1 MGMLKKITP
10 FEAKDLIISWIA
22 LAIAF
27 TVGAMGLINL
37 FATGFKGFSIT
48 NLILYFVLSLVV
60 VGLSFILHELAHKF
74 TAIKYGFWSEFRKN
88 NSMLVISV
96 ALAAILGVVFAA
108 PGATLINTGGREI
121 TKKQNGVIS
130 VMGPLVNLGLFIVF
144 TIVLVIGLLLG
155 GYNYGPLTVPSF
167 LVVLGEFGCLVN
179 GALIFFNMLPVG
191 PLDGRKVLR
200 WNPVIF
206 AIMMIIG
213 AGLVVLGYY
222 YNIAGLSMADIA
234 LKAMAAMGIPL

>member
-10 FEAKDLIISWIA
+10 FEAKDLVISWLA

-37 FATGFKGFSIT
+37 FMTGFKGF
-48 NLILYFVLSLVV
+48 NILFVLIYFLVALIA

-74 TAIKYGFWSEFRKN
+74 TAIRYGFWSEFRKN

-96 ALAAILGVVFAA
+96 ALAAILGIVFAA
-108 PGATLINTGGREI
+108 PGATLINTGGREL

-130 VMGPLVNLGLFIVF
+130 VMGPLVNLGLFIIF
-144 TIVLVIGLLLG
+144 AIVLLIGVALG
-155 GYNYGPLTVPSF
+155 GGNEILQGYLQSPASY
-167 LVVLGEFGCLVN
+167 VVFVGQMGCTIN
-179 GALIFFNMLPVG
+179 AAIMFFNMIPVG
-191 PLDGRKVLR
+191 PLDGKKVLR

-206 AIMMIIG
+206 AIMIVVG
-213 AGLVVLGYY
+213 AGLVFLAYY
-222 YNIAGLSMADIA
+222 YGVTNI
-234 LKAMAAMGIPL
+234 AMAAMGMITLA

>member
-10 FEAKDLIISWIA
+10 FEAKDLIISWLA
-22 LAIAF
+22 LAVAF

-37 FATGFKGFSIT
+37 FMTGFKGFNIVSV
-48 NLILYFVLSLVV
+48 LIYFLVALLA

-96 ALAAILGVVFAA
+96 ALAAILGIVFAA
-108 PGATLINTGGREI
+108 PGATLINSGGREI

-130 VMGPLVNLGLFIVF
+130 VMGPLVNLGLFIIFAV
-144 TIVLVIGLLLG
+144 VLVIGVALG
-155 GYNYGPLTVPSF
+155 GGAEVLSGYLSSPASY
-167 LVVLGEFGCLVN
+167 LVFIGQMGCTIN
-179 GALIFFNMLPVG
+179 AAIMFFNMIPVG

-206 AIMMIIG
+206 IIMIVIG
-213 AGLVVLGYY
+213 GGLVFMAYY
-222 YNIAGLSMADIA
+222 YGVTTL
-234 LKAMAAMGIPL
+234 AMAAMGMITIV